1 MPSSQ
6 RTDESNQQG
15 GPVADGMSA
24 AGFGDV
30 RTEVHRFGRRTLVV
44 VSATGILMPRPV

>member
-1 MPSSQ
+1 M
-6 RTDESNQQG
+6 T
-15 GPVADGMSA
+15 A

-44 VSATGILMPRPV
+44 VSATGIRMPRPV

>member
-6 RTDESNQQG
+6 RTDESSRQG
-15 GPVADGMSA
+15 SLVAGRMTA

-44 VSATGILMPRPV
+44 VSATGIRMPRPV